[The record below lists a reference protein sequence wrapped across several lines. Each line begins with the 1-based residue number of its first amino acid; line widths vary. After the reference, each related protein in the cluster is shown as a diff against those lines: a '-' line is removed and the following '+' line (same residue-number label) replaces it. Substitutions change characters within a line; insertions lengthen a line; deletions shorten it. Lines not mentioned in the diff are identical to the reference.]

1 MWWNCVAR
9 SASSNL
15 RSEHNVDIVLP
26 FTLSLYGSV
35 KNMVLMPEAAAT
47 GRCQANA
54 STMAFSYEIVEESGG
69 KLEIV
74 EESV

>member
-1 MWWNCVAR
+1 
-9 SASSNL
+9 
-15 RSEHNVDIVLP
+15 
-26 FTLSLYGSV
+26 
-35 KNMVLMPEAAAT
+35 MVLMPEAAAT

>member
-1 MWWNCVAR
+1 
-9 SASSNL
+9 
-15 RSEHNVDIVLP
+15 VLP

-35 KNMVLMPEAAAT
+35 KNIVLMPEAAAT

-54 STMAFSYEIVEESGG
+54 STMAFSYEIVGR